1 VHGNRSRD
9 GGFSLLELMAVVLI
23 LGILVSVAILSHT
36 TSTARAR
43 TITCESNQHT
53 FDTAVSVYRN
63 EHGIEPITIDD
74 LRPYVHNYDQAVQ
87 CPLHDGTTLEYQPL
101 LARVTCDNHPR

>member
-1 VHGNRSRD
+1 VQRSTSRED
-9 GGFSLLELMAVVLI
+9 GFSLLEVMAVVLI
-23 LGILVSVAILSHT
+23 LGILVSVALLSHS

-63 EHGIEPITIDD
+63 EHGIEPNTIDD
-74 LRPYVHNYDQAVQ
+74 LRPYVHNYDQAVE
-87 CPLHDGTTLEYQPL
+87 CPLHDGTALEYVSL
-101 LARVTCDNHPR
+101 LGKVTCDNHPR